1 MCLSLKL
8 RLATQIFWLK
18 TQILSVACRFLK
30 RLCFTILVKR
40 MSLEINILKYH
51 CVKSVQIQSFSCPYF
66 PALGLNMEIYGVNL
80 RIQSESVFSPNAVKY
95 GPEKTPYLDT
105 FHAVYHSVKSQQPLF
120 ARSKNL
126 WWFRCLQIED
136 FFPIIVQPCWYLL
149 QILIKNF
156 NYKLY
161 VSAGYERSLWVLEFA
176 HYRIYVSFWLIRS
189 SRSQMFFKI
198 GVLKNFAIITG
209 KHLCRCLIL
218 KRDSNTGISCEYCE
232 IFKNSFLYRTPAV
245 AD

>member
-1 MCLSLKL
+1 MVIPSMLCFPSFLTISYPFPWCFYDFLECFYCFPSVFPPFPLLDFANYRVLISFFVCLSLKL

-51 CVKSVQIQSFSCPYF
+51 CVKSVQIQSFSGPYF

-80 RIQSESVFSPNAVKY
+80 RIQSESVFSPNTVKY

-105 FHAVYHSVKSQQPLF
+105 SHAVYHSVKSQQPLF

-126 WWFRCLQIED
+126 
-136 FFPIIVQPCWYLL
+136 
-149 QILIKNF
+149 
-156 NYKLY
+156 
-161 VSAGYERSLWVLEFA
+161 
-176 HYRIYVSFWLIRS
+176 
-189 SRSQMFFKI
+189 
-198 GVLKNFAIITG
+198 
-209 KHLCRCLIL
+209 
-218 KRDSNTGISCEYCE
+218 
-232 IFKNSFLYRTPAV
+232 
-245 AD
+245 